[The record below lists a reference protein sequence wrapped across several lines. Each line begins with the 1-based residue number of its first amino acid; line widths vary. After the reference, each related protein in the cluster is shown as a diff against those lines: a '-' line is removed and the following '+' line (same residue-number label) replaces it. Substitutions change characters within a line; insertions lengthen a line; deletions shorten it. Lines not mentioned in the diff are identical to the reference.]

1 MQPDPSLLA
10 PSTLE
15 GSEPL
20 LTLADEMI
28 DSYLC
33 DDEITEPVLCL
44 HDKEVFKN
52 KQSERFT
59 SLREELSKAEGKP
72 MRIEFDPTDILGYA
86 FVKKNSEGNDE
97 RCQVV
102 DCDNASQQVT
112 LELLH
117 GDKETMEY
125 NDLINLINKHN
136 EDGDQLWS
144 FKGIKGHRKKN
155 KKWEVLVD
163 WDHVNASW
171 EPLEEIRLADSIT
184 LADYAIKNK
193 LIYQVGWKWAKKKNK
208 SSKKFSRMAKIYKSQ
223 VKDLKARFKFGIE
236 VPRGVKEA
244 LRLDEKNGDTKWMD
258 AINKEKDQLFDFKT
272 FEVLNKNEK
281 APKGYKRIPGFY
293 VFDVKHDLRR
303 KARYVAGGHMSI
315 APKEDSYSGVVD
327 HENVRITLFLA
338 EHNGLELMAADIGNA
353 YLHAKTREKVFIIA
367 GPEFG
372 PDLEGRVMLVV
383 KSLYGLTTSAARWHE
398 ELSKTLRSMGFTPTK
413 ADHDLWLKD
422 CGTHYEYLCTW
433 VDGSV

>member
-244 LRLDEKNGDTKWMD
+244 LRLDEKNGDTKW
-258 AINKEKDQLFDFKT
+258 
-272 FEVLNKNEK
+272 
-281 APKGYKRIPGFY
+281 
-293 VFDVKHDLRR
+293 
-303 KARYVAGGHMSI
+303 
-315 APKEDSYSGVVD
+315 
-327 HENVRITLFLA
+327 
-338 EHNGLELMAADIGNA
+338 
-353 YLHAKTREKVFIIA
+353 
-367 GPEFG
+367 
-372 PDLEGRVMLVV
+372 
-383 KSLYGLTTSAARWHE
+383 
-398 ELSKTLRSMGFTPTK
+398 
-413 ADHDLWLKD
+413 
-422 CGTHYEYLCTW
+422 
-433 VDGSV
+433 